1 MAGIS
6 DLKNDGNNERVIPH
20 VEEETIDLLGEAPNT
35 QPVLGNVPK
44 RKGSVMMSMSSGREE
59 RVKADLSSLPKP
71 EPKGVDIKESIE
83 AEIFKPGGDFDK
95 YLANK
100 KKEYLEDMAKL
111 DEEREIEGVDVEET
125 VDITG
130 SPIDDEPVT
139 ANTVVTKH
147 IDIFG
152 DDEDESIEEEE
163 DEPMREEITAAGN
176 HVNLEDDFEVE
187 ATIMSTEDRRRL
199 NNDVEEPEEDAKAV
213 HPLMMDEEETEV
225 DITVEKTVIE
235 DKGESIVEEDEIE
248 AKVSENETDESFE
261 ILKKMVT
268 EKLKPVSKKL
278 DLSGF
283 TVASK
288 GTNTNVFKAKEVVA
302 SKWVLPFSG
311 TTVLMKELL
320 GADLE
325 KLRMVMQ
332 ANDARSTLQIIYDN
346 IVSPKPA
353 FDKWLNSVAGMDYEH
368 LFMAVYV
375 ASFNGSNYMPIDCT
389 NTACKEKSYIT
400 DDVPF
405 KELVSYK
412 DEAAKAKFMKLY
424 KEEPVE
430 SQGLKAAEI
439 IAISDDYAIG
449 LCVPTLYGALIEPG
463 YFADDFIR
471 KHASVISMLPYID
484 KMYII
489 DKDNKQLIPIEY
501 KDYPLDPGKTAK
513 AKAVKYGK
521 VFATLTSD
529 EITTL
534 RACIR
539 SIGEDQDII
548 SYKQPSTKCP
558 HCGHQNPEVENV
570 NPSSLVFLR
579 NQLGLLTNM

>member
-1 MAGIS
+1 MSAIS
-6 DLKNDGNNERVIPH
+6 DLKNDGNDERVIPH
-20 VEEETIDLLGEAPNT
+20 VEEDTIDVLGET
-35 QPVLGNVPK
+35 QYTPTNPVVGNVPK
-44 RKGSVMMSMSSGREE
+44 RKGSVMMSMSSGKEE

-71 EPKGVDIKESIE
+71 EPKGVNIKESIE
-83 AEIFKPGGDFDK
+83 AEVFKPGGDFDK

-100 KKEYLEDMAKL
+100 KREYLEDMAKL
-111 DEEREIEGVDVEET
+111 DEEREIEGIEVEET
-125 VDITG
+125 VDLTG
-130 SPIDDEPVT
+130 NPIEDEPVAT
-139 ANTVVTKH
+139 NTVVTKH

-152 DDEDESIEEEE
+152 DEEESIEEED
-163 DEPMREEITAAGN
+163 DEPMREEITTTES
-176 HVNLEDDFEVE
+176 HVDLEDDFEVE
-187 ATIMSTEDRRRL
+187 ATTITSSSI
-199 NNDVEEPEEDAKAV
+199 EEPEEDAKAV

>member
-20 VEEETIDLLGEAPNT
+20 VEDTIDVLGET
-35 QPVLGNVPK
+35 QYTPTHPVVGNVPPK

-59 RVKADLSSLPKP
+59 RVKADLSALPKP

-111 DEEREIEGVDVEET
+111 DEEREIEGVEVEET

-130 SPIDDEPVT
+130 APVEDEPVA

-152 DDEDESIEEEE
+152 DEEESIEEEE
-163 DEPMREEITAAGN
+163 DEPMREEFTAGSY
-176 HVNLEDDFEVE
+176 VDFEVE
-187 ATIMSTEDRRRL
+187 ATMVSNSIKEH
-199 NNDVEEPEEDAKAV
+199 EEDTK
-213 HPLMMDEEETEV
+213 EETEV

-248 AKVSENETDESFE
+248 AKVSENDTDESFE

-268 EKLKPVSKKL
+268 ERLKPVSKKL

-346 IVSPKPA
+346 IVSPKPS

-400 DDVPF
+400 EDIPF

-412 DEAAKAKFMKLY
+412 DDAAKAKFMKLY

-439 IAISDDYAIG
+439 IAISNDYAIG
-449 LCVPTLYGALIEPG
+449 LCIPTLYSTMIEPG
-463 YFADDFIR
+463 YFAEDFIR

-489 DKDNKQLIPIEY
+489 DQTNKQLIPIEY

-539 SIGEDQDII
+539 SIGEAEDII

>member
-1 MAGIS
+1 MSGIS
-6 DLKNDGNNERVIPH
+6 DLKNDGNNERIIPH
-20 VEEETIDLLGEAPNT
+20 AEDTIDVLGET
-35 QPVLGNVPK
+35 QYTPTHPVVGSVPK
-44 RKGSVMMSMSSGREE
+44 RKGSVMMSMSSGKEE
-59 RVKADLSSLPKP
+59 RVKADLSALPKP

-111 DEEREIEGVDVEET
+111 DEEREIEGIEVEET

-130 SPIDDEPVT
+130 APVEDEPVAT
-139 ANTVVTKH
+139 NTVVTKH

-152 DDEDESIEEEE
+152 DEEEYIEEEE
-163 DEPMREEITAAGN
+163 DEPMREEFTTGRY
-176 HVNLEDDFEVE
+176 VDFEVE
-187 ATIMSTEDRRRL
+187 TTVSAPVKKPVED
-199 NNDVEEPEEDAKAV
+199 VKVV
-213 HPLMMDEEETEV
+213 HSSIMDEEETDV
-225 DITVEKTVIE
+225 DITVEKTIIE

-248 AKVSENETDESFE
+248 TKVSENDTDESFE

-268 EKLKPVSKKL
+268 ERLKPVSKKL

-346 IVSPKPA
+346 IVSPKPS

-400 DDVPF
+400 EDIPF

-439 IAISDDYAIG
+439 IAISNDYAIG
-449 LCVPTLYGALIEPG
+449 LCVPTLYGAMIEPG
-463 YFADDFIR
+463 YFAEDFIR

-489 DKDNKQLIPIEY
+489 DQTNKQLIPIEY

-539 SIGEDQDII
+539 SIGEAEDII

>member
-1 MAGIS
+1 MSGIS
-6 DLKNDGNNERVIPH
+6 DLKNDGNNERIIPH
-20 VEEETIDLLGEAPNT
+20 AEDTIDVLGET
-35 QPVLGNVPK
+35 QYTPTHPVVGSVPK
-44 RKGSVMMSMSSGREE
+44 RKGSVMMSMSSGKEE
-59 RVKADLSSLPKP
+59 RVKADLSALPKP

-111 DEEREIEGVDVEET
+111 DEEREIEGIEVEET

-130 SPIDDEPVT
+130 APVEDEPVAT
-139 ANTVVTKH
+139 NTVVTKH

-152 DDEDESIEEEE
+152 DEEEYIEEEE
-163 DEPMREEITAAGN
+163 DEPMREEFTTGRY
-176 HVNLEDDFEVE
+176 VDFEVE
-187 ATIMSTEDRRRL
+187 TTVSAPVKKPVED
-199 NNDVEEPEEDAKAV
+199 VKVV
-213 HPLMMDEEETEV
+213 HSSIMDEEETDV
-225 DITVEKTVIE
+225 DITVEKTIIE

-248 AKVSENETDESFE
+248 TKVSENDTDESFE

-268 EKLKPVSKKL
+268 ERLKPVSKKL

-283 TVASK
+283 TVAYK

-346 IVSPKPA
+346 IVSPKPS

-389 NTACKEKSYIT
+389 NTACKEKSFRRKT
-400 DDVPF
+400 W
-405 KELVSYK
+405 
-412 DEAAKAKFMKLY
+412 
-424 KEEPVE
+424 
-430 SQGLKAAEI
+430 QG
-439 IAISDDYAIG
+439 
-449 LCVPTLYGALIEPG
+449 
-463 YFADDFIR
+463 
-471 KHASVISMLPYID
+471 
-484 KMYII
+484 
-489 DKDNKQLIPIEY
+489 
-501 KDYPLDPGKTAK
+501 
-513 AKAVKYGK
+513 
-521 VFATLTSD
+521 
-529 EITTL
+529 
-534 RACIR
+534 
-539 SIGEDQDII
+539 
-548 SYKQPSTKCP
+548 
-558 HCGHQNPEVENV
+558 
-570 NPSSLVFLR
+570 
-579 NQLGLLTNM
+579 